1 MLESPSVEESPL
13 IRTLLA
19 VFCTATVLS
28 CTGNAQPLAT
38 TGTPSVDEIIAKN
51 IQARGGLEKIKAV
64 RTMRTTG
71 KINQGDF
78 RATFVQENE
87 RPNKVREEFII
98 QGMAQVE
105 AFDGKT
111 GWQVSPFEGR
121 KDPDLLSADDMK
133 SLVEDA
139 DIDGQ
144 LVDYRNK
151 DHRAEF
157 IGHDSV
163 EGTDCYKIKLT
174 LSNSDVRYYYID
186 TDSFLEL
193 KVETE
198 RSIRGTV
205 RYTEAYYGDY
215 DQVNGIYFPFA
226 FESGQKGSP
235 FRVKYTVDKI
245 ELNVPLTDARFAIPT
260 GGAK

>member
-1 MLESPSVEESPL
+1 MGAVM
-13 IRTLLA
+13 IRTFPTFLSVALIA
-19 VFCTATVLS
+19 PIVTA
-28 CTGNAQPLAT
+28 AQT
-38 TGTPSVDEIIAKN
+38 IDEIIARN
-51 IQARGGLEKIKAV
+51 LQARGGLEKIRSVKTI
-64 RTMRTTG
+64 RTSGTLS
-71 KINQGDF
+71 QGGF
-78 RATFVQENE
+78 RAAFVQENQ
-87 RPNKVREEFII
+87 RPNKVREETII
-98 QGMAQVE
+98 QGMAEIE

-111 GWQVSPFEGR
+111 GWRVSPFGGR

-139 DIDGQ
+139 DLDGQ

-151 DHRAEF
+151 DHRAEL

-174 LSNSDVRYYYID
+174 LNSSDVRYYYID

-198 RSIRGTV
+198 RRIRGTV
-205 RYTEAYYGDY
+205 QYNETLYGDY
-215 DQVNGIYFPFA
+215 EQVNGIYFPFA

-235 FRVKYTVDKI
+235 YRVKFTVDKV
-245 ELNVPLTDARFAIPT
+245 ELNVPLGESRFSIPA

>member
-1 MLESPSVEESPL
+1 M
-13 IRTLLA
+13 IRTLLPILCA
-19 VFCTATVLS
+19 ATLLS
-28 CTGNAQPLAT
+28 GAANGRSPAAET
-38 TGTPSVDEIIAKN
+38 TPSVDEIIAKN

-64 RTMRTTG
+64 HTLRATG
-71 KINQGDF
+71 TIDQGDF
-78 RATFVQENE
+78 RARFVQENE

-105 AFDGKT
+105 AYDGKT
-111 GWQVSPFEGR
+111 GWKVSPFEGR

-133 SLVEDA
+133 GLITDA

-144 LVDYRNK
+144 LVDYKNK
-151 DHRAEF
+151 DHRAEL

-205 RYTEAYYGDY
+205 RYSETYYGDY

-235 FRVKYTVDKI
+235 FRAKFTVDKI
-245 ELNVPLTDARFAIPT
+245 EINLPINDARFSMPT